1 MKGSL
6 AKRAALL
13 DELSEYFL
21 TQLVHLGGYCTALQA
36 EALGIAE
43 TSKRVR
49 GRGRMLERLGFLRRV
64 TKYPV
69 VYQVTKSATRL
80 HGPDSSTRRRHMLA
94 TVQARLLGVH
104 FYLEARGWPAT
115 FMFDHEEK
123 IMTLQNAGC
132 PLSVLPQRNGKPYV
146 REHFVLF
153 FPPGGRLA
161 VAMIDLQQPGMIS
174 RLRAFLRQ
182 YLPLL
187 RHLRDEMD
195 LLIVTADKRRAFT
208 YQRLLRTNRTV
219 LKLGLGAST
228 TRVKPYSVKPPVPTI
243 DELTWPKTDPDDLPL
258 EIGEDGRDFSDTAHE
273 YSRALIGE

>member
-1 MKGSL
+1 M
-6 AKRAALL
+6 L

-21 TQLVHLGGYCTALQA
+21 RQLVDLGGYCTALQA

-43 TSKRVR
+43 TAKRIR
-49 GRGRMLERLGFLRRV
+49 GRLRMLERLGFLRRV

-80 HGPDSSTRRRHMLA
+80 HGPDSSTRRRHMPP

-104 FYLEARGWPAT
+104 FYLEALTWPAT
-115 FMFDHEEK
+115 FFFDHEEK
-123 IMTLQNAGC
+123 IMTLQSAQC
-132 PLSVLPQRNGKPYV
+132 PLNLLPQRNGKPYL
-146 REHFVLF
+146 REHLVFLL
-153 FPPGGRLA
+153 PDKRLG
-161 VAMIDLQQPGMIS
+161 VAMIDLLQPGMMS

-219 LKLGLGAST
+219 LKLGLGALT
-228 TRVKPYSVKPPVPTI
+228 TRVKLYSVKPPVPTI
-243 DELTWPKTDPDDLPL
+243 DEVIWPKADPDDMSL
-258 EIGEDGRDFSDTAHE
+258 EIDEHGSDFGDTRRK
-273 YSRALIGE
+273 YDSQLIGE